1 MCVGLLDKIIA
12 EAKLLN
18 KRIVLPEG
26 DEPRTVQAAAEIVK
40 AGIAKVV
47 LIGNEEAI
55 KAKAAQLSAD
65 ISACEIIDP
74 ETSGLTAKYAET
86 FYELRKSKGVTE
98 EQAQKTAKDATYF
111 GTLMMKLG
119 DADGMVS
126 GAIHSTGDTI
136 RPSLQI
142 IKTKPGVSVV
152 SSCFLIEL
160 PEDNAYKPG
169 GVLVFGDCA
178 VIPEPTS
185 DELAAIAIASSQTG
199 KALAGIEPKV
209 ALLSFSSK
217 GSAKHERVTK
227 VQDAVKKAKELAP
240 KLELD
245 GELQADAAL
254 IEAVGKLKS
263 PGSTVAGQAN
273 VLVFPSLE
281 AGNIGYKLVER
292 LAGAQA
298 LGPIIQ
304 GLAKPVNDL
313 SRGCSVS
320 DIVGMVAITAVMAK

>member
-1 MCVGLLDKIIA
+1 MALLDSIIA
-12 EAKLLN
+12 EAKKLN

-26 DEPRTVQAAAEIVK
+26 DEPRTLKAAAEITK
-40 AGIAKVV
+40 EGIAKLY
-47 LIGNEEAI
+47 LIGNEAAI
-55 KAKAAQLSAD
+55 KAKAAELGAD

-86 FYELRKSKGVTE
+86 FYELRKSKGVTPE
-98 EQAQKTAKDATYF
+98 LASKTAKDATYF

-126 GAIHSTGDTI
+126 GAVHSTGDTI

-152 SSCFLIEL
+152 SSCFLMEL

-178 VIPEPTS
+178 VIPEPTA

-209 ALLSFSSK
+209 AMLSFSSK
-217 GSAKHERVTK
+217 GSAKHDRVSK
-227 VQDAVKKAKELAP
+227 VQEAVRKAKELAP
-240 KLELD
+240 ELALD

-254 IEAVGKLKS
+254 VEAVGKLKS
-263 PGSTVAGQAN
+263 PGSAVAGQAN
-273 VLVFPSLE
+273 VLVFPNLE